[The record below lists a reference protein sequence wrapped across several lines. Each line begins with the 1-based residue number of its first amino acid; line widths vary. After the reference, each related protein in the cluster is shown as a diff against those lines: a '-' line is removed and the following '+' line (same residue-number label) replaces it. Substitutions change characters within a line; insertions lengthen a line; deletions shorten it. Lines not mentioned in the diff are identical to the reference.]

1 MTLYKCEMMFSVSFG
16 FKTVNDIL
24 SQCGYDEQLHIK
36 DAGTFTVTQV
46 LPEIPDEEY
55 LRKVA
60 DIIKDNY
67 ETKELNVIECHF
79 AGYKNIRMVKP
90 EEVENGSE

>member
-1 MTLYKCEMMFSVSFG
+1 MTLYKCEMMFSASFG
-16 FKTVNDIL
+16 FKTVNEFL

-36 DAGTFTVTQV
+36 DAGTFKVTQV
-46 LPEIPDEEY
+46 LPEIPDEDY

-60 DIIKDNY
+60 GIIKENY

-79 AGYKNIRMVKP
+79 TGYKNIQVIKP
-90 EEVENGSE
+90 EEVSNGSE

>member
-16 FKTVNDIL
+16 FRTVNEFL

-46 LPEIPDEEY
+46 LPEIPDDEY

-60 DIIKDNY
+60 DIIKRNY

-79 AGYKNIRMVKP
+79 SGYKNIKVIQA
-90 EEVENGSE
+90 EEIEHE